1 MRSCIAVAA
10 SPHARCIIGVAT
22 FYRQAPPM
30 AAFEEPALALQLSRA
45 ERGRQER
52 GEARD
57 NALAQ
62 RRRRVDHRRRADDRG
77 RLRRSRLRRA
87 LALSWLPVL
96 AAWRSNAA
104 AVRSSTAASAPA
116 SASTSALASS
126 PASSCSAG
134 AAATVGGKRG
144 WSAVYQTAKQIR
156 EANTRSRVGA
166 QGARCIELEKINS
179 VELTPKRADSESER
193 CE

>member
-1 MRSCIAVAA
+1 
-10 SPHARCIIGVAT
+10 
-22 FYRQAPPM
+22 M

-126 PASSCSAG
+126 PASSCSTG

-156 EANTRSRVGA
+156 EAHTRSRVGA

-179 VELTPKRADSESER
+179 VSGGGFCFANLHSEFELTADPMQNAKCKYAKQSRGPRGEVHRA
-193 CE
+193 